1 MHRLPSLSQIS
12 THTLHA
18 GRDRKT
24 VVFKGAVTISTH
36 TPHAGRDMALRTE
49 SPTTNI
55 STHTP
60 HAGRDQWLLCWLP
73 PVLIFQLT
81 RPMRGVTATFC
92 FVMRSSSIYWGGL
105 YFYQHFSKLFTTNV
119 AYFMQI
125 IRRTSRKFYITSGSH
140 YSTQRVHLPNHS
152 LLLHLCAQ
160 FSCANHC
167 RGSKISGCRTLS
179 QLSSRA
185 HL

>member
-1 MHRLPSLSQIS
+1 MPGSAPAVSQ
-12 THTLHA
+12 
-18 GRDRKT
+18 
-24 VVFKGAVTISTH
+24 VFQLTRPMRGVTIQALQPEAPVIISTH
-36 TPHAGRDMALRTE
+36 TPHAGRDSKSSFML
-49 SPTTNI
+49 SMF
-55 STHTP
+55 
-60 HAGRDQWLLCWLP
+60 L
-73 PVLIFQLT
+73 FQLT

>member
-1 MHRLPSLSQIS
+1 MNGWSIIVPGVI
-12 THTLHA
+12 A
-18 GRDRKT
+18 
-24 VVFKGAVTISTH
+24 VFNGERGGTKNTISYATQRGVTVADH
-36 TPHAGRDMALRTE
+36 VLGLAL
-49 SPTTNI
+49 
-55 STHTP
+55 H
-60 HAGRDQWLLCWLP
+60 G
-73 PVLIFQLT
+73 FQLT